1 MSSSVYI
8 PVASGG
14 GGGFTPPASISVKTA
29 SYTIPAGRYARIVAE
44 CDSGGTL
51 TINAVTAITTAAFV
65 NIDTQNTNSFNT
77 ITYTVPANYNAD
89 LFLVHSGTNQYVIS
103 GNIAIGN
110 NTSNSPVNVPLGP
123 AGSLLGNYS
132 QTGFASIT
140 GYATPSN
147 ATNRQG
153 QFFVPTGTVISGT
166 GNWRAV
172 VEEYTI

>member
-8 PVASGG
+8 PAASSGG
-14 GGGFTPPASISVKTA
+14 GSFTPPASISVKTA

-65 NIDTQNTNSFNT
+65 NIDLQGNTSNFA
-77 ITYTVPANYNAD
+77 YTVPSGFYAKVTAAAG
-89 LFLVHSGTNQYVIS
+89 SGTTFSVN
-103 GNIAIGN
+103 GN
-110 NTSNSPVNVPLGP
+110 V
-123 AGSLLGNYS
+123 S
-132 QTGFASIT
+132 QTLAGTAYTSQFEIGPSGTMAVPSSFFGIGFVQGVAI
-140 GYATPSN
+140 PSN

-172 VEEYTI
+172 VEEYTV

>member
-8 PVASGG
+8 PAASSGG
-14 GGGFTPPASISVKTA
+14 GSFTPPASISVKTA

-65 NIDTQNTNSFNT
+65 NVDSSITNNNL
-77 ITYTVPANYNAD
+77 TYTVP
-89 LFLVHSGTNQYVIS
+89 
-103 GNIAIGN
+103 
-110 NTSNSPVNVPLGP
+110 
-123 AGSLLGNYS
+123 
-132 QTGFASIT
+132 TGFLAKLTLTRGGNSFTINGNAAPADNIQYEFGPSGGVSIGT
-140 GYATPSN
+140 DVLGTKSIQGVAVPSN

-166 GNWRAV
+166 GNWRAL
-172 VEEYTI
+172 VEEYTV